1 LIFKQESMQPDGME
15 IPRIIIAA
23 LRGGS
28 GKTILSIAIIA
39 ALSKLGKS
47 IAPFKKGPD
56 YIDAGWLALAA
67 GRPCYNLDSFL
78 LSQKDNLR
86 SFLHHSADCS
96 ISVIEGN
103 RGLYD
108 GIDIEGSTSTA
119 ELAKLLRCPVVLCV
133 DCTKITRTM
142 AAVVMGCSL
151 FDPDVTIKAVILNRI
166 ANRRHEKKLRDSIEH
181 YCGIPVL
188 GAIPKLDQQHFPER
202 HLGLV
207 PTPEH
212 DWATDSIEAIAK
224 IAEQH
229 LDLNAILKISQ
240 QAPVLKAE
248 VGSRKSEWG
257 MRNGENREL
266 NAEWGMGNG
275 ENRELKAEVGMRKV
289 EVKRAG
295 LGQKAEGREMN
306 GEWGTLNAELGIG
319 NVKTGDLRPENQFL
333 HRESRIQHRVSS
345 VKRTETSGQESAASN
360 QRPATSDQQPL
371 SSIEDSVPRIGIIRD
386 SAFQFYY
393 PENIDALSDG
403 GAEVVFISPLKDRE
417 LLDLDALYIGGGF
430 PETHAEQLAGN
441 KSFSRQLKA
450 LADDGFPIYA
460 ECGGLMYLGE
470 KLVLEGKSYPMAGI
484 LPVAFDF
491 YKKPQGH
498 GYTIVTVEGENPYYD
513 VGTEIRGHEFHYS
526 RVSNWSGGEN
536 DLVFCMKRGV
546 GVDKDRDG
554 IVYKNVLATYT
565 HVHALGTPGWAA
577 ALIRNAVKFKNS
589 RK

>member
-1 LIFKQESMQPDGME
+1 ME

-28 GKTILSIAIIA
+28 GKTILSIGIIA
-39 ALSKLGKS
+39 ALNKLGKS

-67 GRPCYNLDSFL
+67 DRPCYNLDSFL
-78 LSQKDNLR
+78 LSQKDNLQ
-86 SFLHHSADCS
+86 SFLYHSTNRR

-103 RGLYD
+103 RGLFD
-108 GIDIEGSTSTA
+108 GIDLEGSTSTA
-119 ELAKLLRCPVVLCV
+119 ELAKLLQCPVLLCV

-151 FDPDVTIKAVILNRI
+151 FDSDVMIKAVILNRV

-212 DWATDSIEAIAK
+212 DWATGSIEAIAK

-240 QAPVLKAE
+240 QAPAM
-248 VGSRKSEWG
+248 KSEDRSQRKEVRG
-257 MRNGENREL
+257 QR
-266 NAEWGMGNG
+266 AEGRGQ
-275 ENRELKAEVGMRKV
+275 RLEVGMRKV
-289 EVKRAG
+289 EAKRVG
-295 LGQKAEGREMN
+295 LEPKSNTQ
-306 GEWGTLNAELGIG
+306 TEL
-319 NVKTGDLRPENQFL
+319 T
-333 HRESRIQHRVSS
+333 
-345 VKRTETSGQESAASN
+345 
-360 QRPATSDQQPL
+360 
-371 SSIEDSVPRIGIIRD
+371 VPRIGIIRD

-403 GAEVVFISPLKDRE
+403 GAEVVFISPLKDQK
-417 LLDLDALYIGGGF
+417 LLELDALYIGGGF
-430 PETHAEQLAGN
+430 PETHAQQLADN

-450 LADDGFPIYA
+450 LAHDGFPIYA

-470 KLVLEGKSYPMAGI
+470 KLVLEGNAYPMVGI
-484 LPVAFDF
+484 FPVAFDF
-491 YKKPQGH
+491 FKKPQGH

-513 VGTEIRGHEFHYS
+513 VGAEIRGHEFHYS
-526 RVSNWSGGEN
+526 RVSHWTGGEN
-536 DLVFCMKRGV
+536 DLVFHMKRGV
-546 GVDKDRDG
+546 GIHKDRDG

-565 HVHALGTPGWAA
+565 HVHALGTPGWAV
-577 ALIRNAVKFKNS
+577 ALIRNAVNFKNS

>member
-1 LIFKQESMQPDGME
+1 MQPDGME
-15 IPRIIIAA
+15 IPRLIIAA

-28 GKTILSIAIIA
+28 GKTLLSIGIIA
-39 ALSKLGKS
+39 ALRKLDNT

-67 GRPCYNLDSFL
+67 DRPCYNLDSFL
-78 LSQKDNLR
+78 LSQEDNLH
-86 SFLHHSADCS
+86 SFLYHSANRS
-96 ISVIEGN
+96 LSVIEGN
-103 RGLYD
+103 RGLFD
-108 GIDIEGSTSTA
+108 GIDLAGSTSTA
-119 ELAKLLRCPVVLCV
+119 ELAKLLHCPVVLCV

-151 FDPDVTIKAVILNRI
+151 FDPDVMVKAVILNRV
-166 ANRRHEKKLRDSIEH
+166 ANLRHEKKLRDSIEH

-212 DWATDSIEAIAK
+212 DWATDAIEAIAN

-229 LDLNAILKISQ
+229 LDLKAILKISQ
-240 QAPVLKAE
+240 QAPGLKAE
-248 VGSRKSEWG
+248 DGGQRTEDRSQKSEVRG
-257 MRNGENREL
+257 QRS
-266 NAEWGMGNG
+266 
-275 ENRELKAEVGMRKV
+275 EVR
-289 EVKRAG
+289 R
-295 LGQKAEGREMN
+295 Q
-306 GEWGTLNAELGIG
+306 
-319 NVKTGDLRPENQFL
+319 KTGDRG
-333 HRESRIQHRVSS
+333 RGAESRDLNGELGSQNSEGGIRKAETRYSRRENRSS
-345 VKRTETSGQESAASN
+345 YQV
-360 QRPATSDQQPL
+360 
-371 SSIEDSVPRIGIIRD
+371 SSIEHPVSGIENPVPRIGIVRD

-393 PENIDALSDG
+393 PENIDALSDE
-403 GAEVVFISPLKDRE
+403 GAEVVFVSPLKDRE

-430 PETHAEQLAGN
+430 PETHAEKLADN

-470 KLVLEGKSYPMAGI
+470 KLILEGNTYSMAGI

-526 RVSNWSGGEN
+526 RVSNWTGAQS
-536 DLVFCMKRGV
+536 DLVFRMKRGV
-546 GVDKDRDG
+546 GIHKDRDG

-565 HVHALGTPGWAA
+565 HVHALGVPGWAA
-577 ALIRNAVKFKNS
+577 ALIRNAVEFRNS
-589 RK
+589 R

>member
-1 LIFKQESMQPDGME
+1 ME

-67 GRPCYNLDSFL
+67 DRPCYNLDSFL
-78 LSQKDNLR
+78 LSQKDNLQ
-86 SFLHHSADCS
+86 SFLYHSTNRS

-103 RGLYD
+103 RGLFD
-108 GIDIEGSTSTA
+108 GIDLEGSTSTA
-119 ELAKLLRCPVVLCV
+119 ELAKLLQCPVVLCV

-151 FDPDVTIKAVILNRI
+151 FDPDVMIKAVILNRV

-240 QAPVLKAE
+240 QAPVLMTEDRSQRTE
-248 VGSRKSEWG
+248 VRGQRTEG
-257 MRNGENREL
+257 GDL
-266 NAEWGMGNG
+266 NW
-275 ENRELKAEVGMRKV
+275 
-289 EVKRAG
+289 
-295 LGQKAEGREMN
+295 
-306 GEWGTLNAELGIG
+306 ELGIG
-319 NVKTGDLRPENQFL
+319 NAETKGQRA
-333 HRESRIQHRVSS
+333 ESREQRAEFGMRDAEGGIRRVEVKHAGLEPKSNIQ
-345 VKRTETSGQESAASN
+345 TELT
-360 QRPATSDQQPL
+360 
-371 SSIEDSVPRIGIIRD
+371 VPRIGIIRD

-403 GAEVVFISPLKDRE
+403 GAEVVFISPLKDQKLIE
-417 LLDLDALYIGGGF
+417 LDALYIGGGF
-430 PETHAEQLAGN
+430 PETHAQQLADN
-441 KSFSRQLKA
+441 KSFNRQLKA
-450 LADDGFPIYA
+450 LAHDGFPIYA

-470 KLVLEGKSYPMAGI
+470 KLVLEGNAYPMVGVF
-484 LPVAFDF
+484 PVAFDF
-491 YKKPQGH
+491 FKKPQGH
-498 GYTIVTVEGENPYYD
+498 GYTIVTVEGENPYFD
-513 VGTEIRGHEFHYS
+513 VGAEIRGHEFHYS
-526 RVSNWSGGEN
+526 RVSHWTGGEN
-536 DLVFCMKRGV
+536 DLVFHMKRGV
-546 GVDKDRDG
+546 GIHKDRDG

-565 HVHALGTPGWAA
+565 HVHALGTPGWAG
-577 ALIRNAVKFKNS
+577 ALIRNAVNFKNS